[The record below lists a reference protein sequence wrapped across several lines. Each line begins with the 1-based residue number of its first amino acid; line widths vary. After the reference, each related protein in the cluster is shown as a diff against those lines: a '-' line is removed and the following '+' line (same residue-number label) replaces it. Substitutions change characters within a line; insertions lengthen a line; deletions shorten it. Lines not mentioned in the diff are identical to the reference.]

1 MLRVEQCAA
10 PDNRAGVEFYA
21 GMLLP
26 GLVNVHCHLELSY
39 LRGAI
44 PPGGG
49 FAAFA
54 RSMGEV
60 RNRCT
65 PRERETA
72 AAEADARMYAAGIEA
87 VGDVANGME
96 AFPAKERSRIRYR
109 TFAEVFG
116 LKSAGTQQQRPLL
129 RHPRTSLTPHSIYSV
144 QDGLF
149 CEICAEGD
157 APLSIHF
164 EETPSEA
171 ELFARQGALW
181 EWYGKAG
188 FTCDFLHYGSPARR
202 LVASVPPE
210 RKVILVHDCCITQED
225 IELIEGHFTTP
236 VRWCLCPGSNR
247 YISRLKPPVALLR
260 RNGAKIC
267 LGTDSLASNTTLSLL
282 DEMRLLADEAPLEEL
297 LRWATSNGAEALG
310 FDDLGEIAPSR
321 RPGLLLLSGLD
332 WQRRALTP
340 ETTLR
345 RLL

>member
-1 MLRVEQCAA
+1 MLDIERCAA
-10 PDNRAGVEFYA
+10 PDRRAGVEFYG

-26 GLVNVHCHLELSY
+26 GMINVHCHLELSY

-44 PPGGG
+44 AQGGG

-60 RNRCT
+60 RGRCT
-65 PRERETA
+65 GQERETA
-72 AAEADARMYAAGIEA
+72 AAAADARMYVSGIEA
-87 VGDVANGME
+87 VGDVANGGE
-96 AFPAKERSRIRYR
+96 AFAVKARSRIRYR

-116 LKSAGTQQQRPLL
+116 LRCTTAEGQRPLL

-144 QDGLF
+144 QDALF
-149 CEICAEGD
+149 REICAEGD

-164 EETPSEA
+164 EETPAEA

-181 EWYGKAG
+181 EWYGRAG
-188 FTCDFLHYGSPARR
+188 FTCDFLGYGSPARR
-202 LVASVPPE
+202 LVESVPPH
-210 RKVILVHDCCITQED
+210 RSVILVHNCCITQKD

-236 VRWCLCPGSNR
+236 VRWCLCPGSNH

-260 RNGAKIC
+260 RHGAHIC
-267 LGTDSLASNTTLSLL
+267 LGTDSLASNTGLSLL
-282 DEMRLLADEAPLEEL
+282 DEMRLLADQAPLEEL

-310 FDDLGEIAPSR
+310 FDDLGTIAPGR

-332 WQRRALTP
+332 WPRRALTP
-340 ETTLR
+340 QTTLR